1 MSDPQQSTAE
11 ARLVCDL
18 ATGLCGTDGTETQR
32 VTVTYVTDPICSAC
46 WAMEPAWRTVLFR
59 YGDLLDVRH
68 VYGGLLPS
76 WDGFADEG
84 NGIQGYGDVAAHW
97 RQVAEHTGQALNASV
112 WDTDPIAS
120 SFPPSIVLA
129 AAREVAPAL
138 AEAALRKVREE
149 LFVHGR
155 NISRPEVWSAALRA
169 AGIDPALV
177 EARLLDGSARELFAA
192 DLQLARS
199 LRVSTFPTVI
209 IEADGDRTTLRG
221 VQSLSFLE
229 NVIMSAT
236 GVPSTPRSTTIEEAV
251 TFLGVGTTAEY
262 SALTGGSSGE
272 TERALRS
279 AGLTARALPGG
290 AVWTP

>member
-1 MSDPQQSTAE
+1 MSDQQQPTADDL
-11 ARLVCDL
+11 LVCDVT
-18 ATGLCGTDGTETQR
+18 TGLCGTDRTETRR

-46 WAMEPAWRTVLFR
+46 WVMEPAWRTVQFR

-76 WDGFADEG
+76 WDGFADAG
-84 NGIQGYGDVAAHW
+84 NGIAGHGDVAEHW
-97 RQVAEHTGQALNASV
+97 REMAEHTGQALNVSV
-112 WDTDPIAS
+112 WDADPIMS

-129 AAREVAPAL
+129 AAREVAPDL
-138 AEAALRKVREE
+138 AEVALRKVREE

-155 NISRPEVWSAALRA
+155 NISRPQVWSAALHA

-177 EARLLDGSARELFAA
+177 EAGLRDGWARDLFAA

-199 LRVSTFPTVI
+199 LRVSAFPTVI
-209 IEADGDRTTLRG
+209 VEADGDRTTLRG
-221 VQSLSFLE
+221 VQSLSRLE
-229 NVIMSAT
+229 DVITAAA
-236 GVPSTPRSTTIEEAV
+236 GVRPTPRTATIDEAV

-262 SALTGGSSGE
+262 SALTGRSAAQ
-272 TERALRS
+272 TELALRS

-290 AVWTP
+290 NAWTP